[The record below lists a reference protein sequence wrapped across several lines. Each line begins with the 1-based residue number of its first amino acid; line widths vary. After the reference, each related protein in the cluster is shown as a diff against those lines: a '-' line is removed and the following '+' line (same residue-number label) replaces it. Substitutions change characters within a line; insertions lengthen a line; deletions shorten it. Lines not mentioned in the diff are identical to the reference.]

1 MSKVKYPSVKL
12 LECIKLSSGKFLPA
26 KKRIDGEYN
35 VYGGNGV
42 SGKHNDYFVEE
53 PTIVIGRV
61 GEYCGCVH
69 ISNAKSWITDNAL
82 YVTKFL
88 KAFDIRYLC
97 YVLNKENLNRLAN
110 VSGQPS
116 ISQANILNCSIKIPP
131 LDIQKH
137 IAETLDKGLEIISLH
152 KKRLEELDNL
162 IKSTFYDIFGDPV
175 INDREWQLIKLSEIT
190 SKIGS
195 GSTPRGGQQSYKES
209 GISLVRSLNVHNG
222 FFKYEQ
228 LAYIDDDQAKQLE
241 NVKLEENDVL
251 INITGASVC
260 RSCIIPSN
268 VLPARVNQHVSIL
281 RGIDKFV
288 NSFYLNNLLINNSYQ
303 NKLLVVATSGGATRE
318 AITKQQLQN
327 LEIPLPPIEL
337 QNKFAQIVKKIEE
350 QKNLEKQAISESE
363 NLFNSLMSKYF
374 D

>member
-162 IKSTFYDIFGDPV
+162 IKSTFYDMFGDPFLDSKNFGIKKLGNV
-175 INDREWQLIKLSEIT
+175 AIINPKKSEVKDIGDIEVSFIPMDKVGENGEFNVSLKRMLFEVYKGFTYFKEGDVLFAKIT
-190 SKIGS
+190 PCMENGKGAIALNLVNGIGF
-195 GSTPRGGQQSYKES
+195 GSTEFHVIRPTNEISPYWLYNLTSLKMFRKLAERKMTGSAGQKRVPKDFLS
-209 GISLVRSLNVHNG
+209 GVEI
-222 FFKYEQ
+222 
-228 LAYIDDDQAKQLE
+228 
-241 NVKLEENDVL
+241 
-251 INITGASVC
+251 
-260 RSCIIPSN
+260 
-268 VLPARVNQHVSIL
+268 
-281 RGIDKFV
+281 
-288 NSFYLNNLLINNSYQ
+288 
-303 NKLLVVATSGGATRE
+303 VV
-318 AITKQQLQN
+318 
-327 LEIPLPPIEL
+327 PPIEL